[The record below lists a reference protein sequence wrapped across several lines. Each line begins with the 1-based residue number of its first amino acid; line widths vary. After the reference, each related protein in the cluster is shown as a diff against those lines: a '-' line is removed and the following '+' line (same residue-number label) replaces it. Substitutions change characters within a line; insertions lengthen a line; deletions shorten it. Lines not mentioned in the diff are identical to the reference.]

1 MEFKLFKKKQ
11 QVLEEIPEKIVEV
24 PVKSRFTFAHDNN
37 EILVCNDYFNTT
49 NTSAYETVSENK
61 KFVIWCKDVCG
72 VKVYPVFKM
81 PKTLPITRLISSK
94 KVMCIGSLIVGDD
107 SMIHGISDEFI
118 GWSLEEVAQELEWTT
133 INNDTPVVMMD
144 RDDVIT
150 SEVIKDQIDF
160 DTFEKYI
167 ILKNTLALFVNEL

>member
-1 MEFKLFKKKQ
+1 
-11 QVLEEIPEKIVEV
+11 LEEIPEKIVEV

-37 EILVCNDYFNTT
+37 EIIVCNDYLRTT
-49 NTSAYETVSENK
+49 ITSTYEHLSENK
-61 KFVIWCKDVCG
+61 KFIIYCKDVCG

-81 PKTLPITRLISSK
+81 PKSLPITRLISRK
-94 KVMCIGSLIVGDD
+94 KVMCIGSLVVDD
-107 SMIHGISDEFI
+107 NSMICNISDEFI
-118 GWSLEEVAQELEWTT
+118 GWSLEEVAEELSWNA
-133 INNDTPVVMMD
+133 INNDTPVVVMN

-150 SEVIKDQIDF
+150 SEIINDQIDF